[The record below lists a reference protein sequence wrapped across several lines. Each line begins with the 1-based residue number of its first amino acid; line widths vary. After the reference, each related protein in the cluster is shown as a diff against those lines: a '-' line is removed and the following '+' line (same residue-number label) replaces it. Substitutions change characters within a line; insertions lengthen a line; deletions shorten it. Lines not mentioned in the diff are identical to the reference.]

1 MKKKKEGVGTDNLKL
16 GLEQDIQKSA
26 NNFACTEESIDFI
39 RISNFEFRC
48 SEWASR
54 QALHF
59 LSILATC
66 HLITK

>member
-1 MKKKKEGVGTDNLKL
+1 MEKKKEGVGTDNLKL

-39 RISNFEFRC
+39 SNFEFRC
-48 SEWASR
+48 NEWASR

-59 LSILATC
+59 LRILATC